1 MKLSERL
8 NAITEFIPQGANV
21 ADIGSDHGLVPV
33 YLAVNN
39 RADLIIASD
48 SSADSLKAARRNA
61 IKHNVENKIKFIV
74 APGLDGV
81 EKNEVDTVVIAGL
94 GGETIISILEDALWV
109 KTSRITLV
117 LQPQTKLEDLGRWL
131 RENGFDIKCSKVVR
145 DNKKLYTIFKVE
157 WRDYE

>member
-8 NAITEFIPQGANV
+8 SAITEFIAPGANV

-33 YLAVNN
+33 YLALNN
-39 RADLIIASD
+39 RANRIIASD

-61 IKHNVENKIKFIV
+61 AKYNVEDKIKFIV

-81 EKNEVDTVVIAGL
+81 GEDEVDTVVIAGL
-94 GGETIISILEDALWV
+94 GGETIISILEDALWL
-109 KTSRITLV
+109 KRLGITLI

-131 RENGFDIKCSKVVR
+131 RENEFDIVCSKVVR
-145 DNKKLYTIFKVE
+145 DNKKLYTIFKVV
-157 WRDYE
+157 